1 MKWYGQIGF
10 EEDSIETAPGIY
22 TSAIVERNYYGDVL
36 RHRKS
41 FDTSQIVTDF
51 NISNQ
56 LSILSDEYLRENL
69 HKIVYV
75 TFSGAKWKVNSVDIA
90 WPRLTL
96 DLAGVYKEKDSGGL
110 NNGL

>member
-10 EEDSIETAPGIY
+10 EEDAVEVAPGMY
-22 TSAIVERNYYGDVL
+22 EPPSIVVRNYFGDVL

-41 FDTSQIVTDF
+41 FDNSQIVTDF

-56 LSILSDEYLRENL
+56 ISVLSDEYLRENL

-75 TFSGAKWKVNSVDIA
+75 TFNGSKWRVNSVDIS
-90 WPRLTL
+90 WPRLTI
-96 DLAGVYKEKDSGGL
+96 DLGGAYKDGG
-110 NNGL
+110 GSMHGH